1 MPLTAVNAKV
11 ARARVAPGA
20 PVLARRGAMLAYT
33 GRVTFRPVVGARGG
47 AGGAGGAVGAMLG
60 RAAAGEGTAMMIAE
74 GEGDVLYGVQ
84 GLHVVLVDLD
94 GREDLT
100 VEADRLLAH
109 DGSLTPSVVFLGSD
123 GAGGG
128 GVRSSL
134 GSGLGGLARGA
145 MTGQGLFTT
154 RLSGAG
160 SVALLAHGG
169 AFPLTVREGAPVG
182 VDPQAYVAHTGALRV
197 EVTASLGW
205 RDAVG
210 RGSGEAFQLKVS
222 GHGTVH
228 VQASEKKV

>member
-1 MPLTAVNAKV
+1 MPLSAVNAKV
-11 ARARVAPGA
+11 VSARVAPGA

-47 AGGAGGAVGAMLG
+47 AIGGMLG
-60 RAAAGEGTAMMIAE
+60 RAAAGEGSAMMLAE

-84 GLHVVLVDLD
+84 GLHVVVVDLD

-109 DGSLTPSVVFLGSD
+109 DGSLNPSIVFLGSD
-123 GAGGG
+123 GGGG
-128 GVRSSL
+128 GVR
-134 GSGLGGLARGA
+134 GVRGGLGGVARGA

-182 VDPQAYVAHTGALRV
+182 VDPQAYVAHTGGLRV

-228 VQASEKKV
+228 VQASERKV